1 LSEGELFECIREAR
15 SLRFRALKSS
25 PEMKV
30 SDLRIIESFK
40 VNCDYG
46 YRQFRKTRKIVLI
59 NANGQIERGISH
71 LTYTLANSLDLNY
84 ISREVEIL
92 NEKGARIGGNT
103 SEAYEKYL
111 ENSVENLNPKVKE
124 FLDDIDSYD
133 DSYFFVVLS
142 SAASGRN
149 DIVFEYGNDINTND
163 WEAGKTTLKS
173 EQVLNQVNSI
183 ISNGLSEIKYTGAN
197 QITLAEDLS
206 LEINTIGLNKKNS
219 LHRLIHER
227 TKANVISLYVNIN
240 ILTGES
246 NLYYFTI
253 TALGNIIENI
263 EKNITWSVS
272 DNQ

>member
-1 LSEGELFECIREAR
+1 
-15 SLRFRALKSS
+15 
-25 PEMKV
+25 M
-30 SDLRIIESFK
+30 
-40 VNCDYG
+40 
-46 YRQFRKTRKIVLI
+46 
-59 NANGQIERGISH
+59 
-71 LTYTLANSLDLNY
+71 
-84 ISREVEIL
+84 
-92 NEKGARIGGNT
+92 
-103 SEAYEKYL
+103 
-111 ENSVENLNPKVKE
+111 
-124 FLDDIDSYD
+124 
-133 DSYFFVVLS
+133 
-142 SAASGRN
+142 
-149 DIVFEYGNDINTND
+149 FEYGNDINTND

-197 QITLAEDLS
+197 QITLEENLR